1 MAPRRPTLDPVHVVG
16 RVLGAVALLGLA
28 VLPACA
34 PARSTGAPPPGFGPP
49 GVYPGYPARSALGP
63 QVPAAAAPPSQ
74 PAEASAATPA
84 APPAPS
90 PSAAGAIEAA
100 AAGDADDASGG
111 EEVAT
116 VGDDVE
122 DGPGD
127 PVASPPAAPSVRPF
141 AELGNG
147 EIERRVASDLASLG
161 PISVGWANQGGLVN
175 GVQMP
180 RADGWTVLDPDD
192 TWGTQ
197 ETVDA
202 LVRCIGIVRARHPGS
217 PRLSIGQMS
226 APRGGRLAS
235 HKSHQSGR
243 DVDVGYYFTG
253 GEQRGF
259 VRATAGNLDRAR
271 TWTFVRALFTDA
283 HPEFVFIDTS
293 VQKVLKEY
301 ALSIGEDPAWL
312 DRIFQYQSHEPW
324 PIIRYAPGHADH
336 IHVRFYNPRAQEMGV
351 RAYDALVKHGKYRLP
366 TIKQTKSSTETAY
379 VVHVAHSGDTLDLL
393 ARRYATTVQA
403 IREANGL
410 KSAHIKA
417 KQQLKIPTK
426 RTKVVT
432 TVVTEKAKPPPH
444 AVQIPPRRLPPRDPP
459 ALAAQGGGS
468 VGTAS
473 VPR

>member
-1 MAPRRPTLDPVHVVG
+1 MARRRPELDQVRVVS
-16 RVLGAVALLGLA
+16 RVVGAVALLGLA
-28 VLPACA
+28 ACA
-34 PARSTGAPPPGFGPP
+34 PARSTGAQPPGLGPP
-49 GVYPGYPARSALGP
+49 GVYGGYPARSALGP
-63 QVPAAAAPPSQ
+63 PMPAATAPSQ
-74 PAEASAATPA
+74 PRETSAAPAAGPSSAAPSPLAPAALEAPVAAGNAEDASAA
-84 APPAPS
+84 
-90 PSAAGAIEAA
+90 
-100 AAGDADDASGG
+100 
-111 EEVAT
+111 EELAT

-127 PVASPPAAPSVRPF
+127 AVAGPPAAPTARPF

-175 GVQMP
+175 AVQMP
-180 RADGWTVLDPDD
+180 RAEGWNVLDPAD

-202 LVRCIGIVRARHPGS
+202 LIRCIGIVRARHPGS

-226 APRGGRLAS
+226 APQGGRLAS

-366 TIKQTKSSTETAY
+366 TVKQTKSSTETEY

-426 RTKVVT
+426 KTKVVT
-432 TVVTEKAKPPPH
+432 TVVTDKAKPPPR

-459 ALAAQGGGS
+459 ALAAQGGGA

-473 VPR
+473 APR